1 MNWKKK
7 TEKELLKAVS
17 TLEPPVSYT
26 VMVPKGV
33 HMSSWSDKP
42 FGNSLTSFIP
52 LFIAHTRFEHIS
64 GKPHLLHF
72 SKTTPPLFFTF
83 F

>member
-17 TLEPPVSYT
+17 YTGYYPVWD
-26 VMVPKGV
+26 
-33 HMSSWSDKP
+33 WSDKP
-42 FGNSLTSFIP
+42 FGNSLTSFIS